1 MNSRPFAIS
10 ALAAAVALAAAGCAN
25 VQTTNRFGAP
35 VGGKDLQP
43 RDSIVVENSG
53 FYLFGVVPLVSGS
66 TENPGGSTLF
76 NNTVTLENNLR
87 LLEAEAAKKG
97 PFVLDGLSSVEDS
110 SSAWSIGIVSRR
122 TITTSACVYDADKT
136 PSPPAN

>member
-1 MNSRPFAIS
+1 MNSRPFAVS
-10 ALAAAVALAAAGCAN
+10 VLAAAVTLAAAGCAN
-25 VQTTNRFGAP
+25 VQTTNRFGAA
-35 VGGKDLQP
+35 VGGKGLNP

-66 TENPGGSTLF
+66 TVHPGGSTLF

-97 PFVLDGLSSVEDS
+97 PFVLDSISSVEDS
-110 SSAWSIGIVSRR
+110 SSAWSFGIVSRK
-122 TITTSACVYDADKT
+122 TVTTSASVYDAVKA
-136 PSPPAN
+136 P

>member
-1 MNSRPFAIS
+1 MNSRPFAAS

-35 VGGKDLQP
+35 VGGKEVQP

-110 SSAWSIGIVSRR
+110 SSAWSIGIISRR
-122 TITTSACVYDADKT
+122 TITTSACVYDAGKAA
-136 PSPPAN
+136 SPPAP

>member
-1 MNSRPFAIS
+1 MNSRPFAVS
-10 ALAAAVALAAAGCAN
+10 VLAAAVTLAAAGCAN
-25 VQTTNRFGAP
+25 VQTTNRFGAA
-35 VGGKDLQP
+35 VGGKGLNP

-66 TENPGGSTLF
+66 IVNPGGSTLF

-97 PFVLDGLSSVEDS
+97 PFVLDGISSVEDS
-110 SSAWSIGIVSRR
+110 SSAWSFGIVSRK
-122 TITTSACVYDADKT
+122 TVTTSASVYDAVKA
-136 PSPPAN
+136 P

>member
-1 MNSRPFAIS
+1 M
-10 ALAAAVALAAAGCAN
+10 
-25 VQTTNRFGAP
+25 
-35 VGGKDLQP
+35 QP

-66 TENPGGSTLF
+66 IVNPGGSTLF

-97 PFVLDGLSSVEDS
+97 PFVLDSISSVEDS
-110 SSAWSIGIVSRR
+110 SSAWSIGIVSRK
-122 TITTSACVYDADKT
+122 TITTSASVYDADKT
-136 PSPPAN
+136 PSPPAP